1 MQSELMDKMDE
12 ATQTTTLEIQK
23 QPILNSLLKV
33 FMLAMVLANISS
45 SMYGNLL
52 PLYLKELNASV
63 AQVGLFFTLS
73 QIAPLAL
80 QILGGWI
87 SDSLGRLRSIAI
99 GSVAG
104 ILSYVGL
111 ILSPTWQWI
120 LLGEGLGAMTR
131 SLVGPSYNAFIA
143 EQSEEHN
150 RARVFGVSQTIFMIV
165 VIVGPPLGG
174 WLADTYGFKF
184 MLIIAAILYTIATI
198 IRVFMAKKASKGNE
212 SYPVKLSATSLKKNL
227 GTMVGFMFAGGL
239 ITWLIITDGT
249 RDIAYAMSF
258 NLMPLY
264 LEDLGGLSI
273 QQIGWLSSIYG
284 IANMIMNIPGG
295 WISDKKGE
303 RIGIVLGYILLFF
316 ALVVFLEANTFWG
329 YGLSWALFGLGDGLL
344 GPGYQSLIS
353 KAVPEKV
360 RGTAFGLMSTSLG
373 LFSLP
378 APAIGGQIYERSGPR
393 VPYYITTVVTIL
405 TVIPV
410 WFKFKVTAR
419 EKAHLEKAGLTNGNG
434 NGGSKKPSTEY

>member
-1 MQSELMDKMDE
+1 MEE
-12 ATQTTTLEIQK
+12 TTQNITADTK
-23 QPILNSLLKV
+23 NQPLLNTMLKV
-33 FMLAMVLANISS
+33 FLLAMVLANISS
-45 SMYGNLL
+45 SMYGNIL

-63 AQVGLFFTLS
+63 AQIGLFFTLS

-80 QILGGWI
+80 QILGGWV

-104 ILSYVGL
+104 IFSYIGL
-111 ILSPTWQWI
+111 ILAPSWQWI

-143 EQSEEHN
+143 EQSSEHN

-184 MLIIAAILYTIATI
+184 MLLIASILYTIATI
-198 IRVFMAKKASKGNE
+198 IRILMAKSASKGHE
-212 SYPVKLSATSLKKNL
+212 SNPEKLSGAKLKKNL
-227 GTMVGFMFAGGL
+227 GTMIGLMFAGGL

-273 QQIGWLSSIYG
+273 QQIGWLSSMYG
-284 IANMIMNIPGG
+284 IANMVMNIPGG

-303 RIGIVLGYILLFF
+303 RTGIALGYILLFF
-316 ALVVFLEANTFWG
+316 ALVVFLESNTFWG

-360 RGTAFGLMSTSLG
+360 RGTADRKS
-373 LFSLP
+373 
-378 APAIGGQIYERSGPR
+378 
-393 VPYYITTVVTIL
+393 VV
-405 TVIPV
+405 
-410 WFKFKVTAR
+410 
-419 EKAHLEKAGLTNGNG
+419 
-434 NGGSKKPSTEY
+434 

>member
-1 MQSELMDKMDE
+1 MEE
-12 ATQTTTLEIQK
+12 TTQNITADTK
-23 QPILNSLLKV
+23 NQPLLNTMLKV
-33 FMLAMVLANISS
+33 FLLAMVLANISS
-45 SMYGNLL
+45 SMYGNIL

-63 AQVGLFFTLS
+63 AQIGLFFTLS

-80 QILGGWI
+80 QILGGWV

-104 ILSYVGL
+104 IFSYIGL
-111 ILSPTWQWI
+111 ILAPSWQWI

-143 EQSEEHN
+143 EQSSEHN

-184 MLIIAAILYTIATI
+184 MLLIASILYTIATI
-198 IRVFMAKKASKGNE
+198 IRILMAKSASKGHE
-212 SYPVKLSATSLKKNL
+212 SNPEKLSGAKLKKNL
-227 GTMVGFMFAGGL
+227 GTMIGLMFAGGL

-273 QQIGWLSSIYG
+273 QQIGWLSSMYG
-284 IANMIMNIPGG
+284 IANMVMNIPGG

-303 RIGIVLGYILLFF
+303 RTGIALGYILLFF
-316 ALVVFLEANTFWG
+316 ALVVFLESNTFWG

-378 APAIGGQIYERSGPR
+378 APAIGGQIYEKSGPR
-393 VPYYITTVVTIL
+393 VPFYITTVVTIL

-410 WFKFKVTAR
+410 WFKFKIT
-419 EKAHLEKAGLTNGNG
+419 EKERNHLEKAGLINGNG
-434 NGGSKKPSTEY
+434 NNHDPGNE